1 MPIVGRQEKT
11 MTGNYDNSPLKAYA
25 GAFRDLANEIVTEG
39 ADIFLEPAK
48 SMMRSGVNESMKNFF
63 IENSIDQHEGMTT
76 DEYNDQIEMMN
87 EQYEN
92 DKQALLEYASMSSYN
107 PVIGISFPMHKLMLM
122 NNIFDKGAIQKAV
135 AKSPKFTITME
146 HRYLVTPDGQLLD
159 LSIDQMR
166 LTDAINNT
174 RPFKEVEITT
184 LPENKGVNVIQAIG
198 GTEGTDNLSVDTY
211 ISAVQVEIDYKAG
224 DKDSTGAV
232 IAADTTMLD
241 WVPVALHFTPGYGP
255 YERTLMMPV
264 DFTKLGV
271 NITSAVKQ
279 DVVNA
284 AMDNGRFIVN
294 TNGIIKGVKIK
305 AKRDASNGLLQTC
318 SATWKTVTDIV
329 EIENATPINV
339 PISPEEV
346 KDLAALYN
354 VNQLTK
360 IMTIIKD
367 VLENYKDDTIRR
379 SLDDSWVTMD
389 PSQKKTSVFDM
400 LPREGYA
407 LDHVEYRHKSFM
419 DILDSHV
426 TDLVMVLNDPNVTVS
441 IFGRP
446 DLIRKITP
454 TEYSYQSPSSIGP
467 VELEFT
473 RTIVTSDKRIYQFI
487 SSQKYKDSNELVII
501 LNPRNSD
508 RIIYRIYDYQLYVS
522 NEIRNVK
529 NYTLP
534 AVHAFERFKFKAYQ
548 PVQGRVRI
556 LNPTGYKEN

>member
-11 MTGNYDNSPLKAYA
+11 MTGNYANSALKSYA
-25 GAFRDLANEIVTEG
+25 GAFRDLANEITNEG

-48 SMMRSGVNESMKNFF
+48 SMMRSTVNESMENFF
-63 IENSIDQHEGMTT
+63 VDNSIYTEGMSAEEL
-76 DEYNDQIEMMN
+76 DDQMEMMK
-87 EQYEN
+87 EQYDN
-92 DKQALLEYASMSSYN
+92 DKSALLEYAAMSAYN

-135 AKSPKFTITME
+135 AKSPKFTLTME
-146 HRYLVTPDGQLLD
+146 NRYLVTPDGQLLD
-159 LSIDQMR
+159 LSIDQLK

-174 RPFKEVEITT
+174 RPWVNVDITT
-184 LPENKGVNVIQAIG
+184 LPESKSVNVIQAIG

-211 ISAVQVEIDYKAG
+211 VSAVQVEIAYKAG
-224 DKDSTGAV
+224 EVDSTGAV
-232 IAADTTMLD
+232 IATDETKLD
-241 WVPVALHFTPGYGP
+241 WVPVDMHFAPGYGP
-255 YERTLMMPV
+255 YERTFMLPV
-264 DFTKLGV
+264 DFSAIGV
-271 NITSAVKQ
+271 NITSAIKQ

-284 AMDNGRFIVN
+284 AMDNGRFIIN
-294 TNGIIKGVKIK
+294 TNGIVKGVRIR

-318 SATWKTVTDIV
+318 SATWKTKTDIV

-379 SLDDSWVTMD
+379 ALDESWISM
-389 PSQKKTSVFDM
+389 PASQKKQSLFDM

-426 TDLVMVLNDPNVTVS
+426 TDLVMILNDPNVTVS

-467 VELEFT
+467 VELEFQKT
-473 RTIVTSDKRIYQFI
+473 VVTSDKRIYQFI
-487 SSQKYKDSNELVII
+487 SSQKYKDSNELTII

-508 RIIYRIYDYQLYVS
+508 RIIYRIYDYQMYVS

-534 AVHAFERFKFKAYQ
+534 AVHAFERFKFKSYQ
-548 PVQGRVRI
+548 PVQGRFKI
-556 LNPTGYKEN
+556 LNPTGIKQN